1 MLLED
6 VEKVKSYANNTY
18 EKKKTIKTNFI
29 EKDEEETK
37 VTPAE
42 LSTSDPLYKRMMLR
56 ARALYPYAQS
66 DAHALARWFQDKE
79 KEDKA
84 DTEFLKLE
92 LDDMQSEIDAIK
104 KEINEIKRTIG
115 EA

>member
-1 MLLED
+1 MKTRLVD
-6 VEKVKSYANNTY
+6 
-18 EKKKTIKTNFI
+18 KKDDKKQDSTNDQI
-29 EKDEEETK
+29 RPGE
-37 VTPAE
+37 P
-42 LSTSDPLYKRMMLR
+42 TSDAAADPLYRRMIMR
-56 ARALYPYAQS
+56 ARANYPYAQS

-92 LDDMQSEIDAIK
+92 LDDMQKEMDSMK
-104 KEINEIKRTIG
+104 KEINEIKRIIG